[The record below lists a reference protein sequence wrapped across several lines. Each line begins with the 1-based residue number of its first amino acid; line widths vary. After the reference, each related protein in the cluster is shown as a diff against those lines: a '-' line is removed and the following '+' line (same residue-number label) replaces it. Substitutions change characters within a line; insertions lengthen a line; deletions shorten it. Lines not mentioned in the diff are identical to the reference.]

1 MSRLPPYMKITQHV
15 HLSFLHN
22 LRLGSS
28 VVVVALERLKAGARS
43 STRSSSKK
51 WKAANCSEFG

>member
-1 MSRLPPYMKITQHV
+1 MNITQHV
-15 HLSFLHN
+15 LLSFLHN